1 MTGVGTWKKAFDIGA
16 LSPPGAAG
24 PLMLAAGLA
33 VRNGGRDRTRIGG
46 VFSRLR
52 IEREAIL
59 SVLVLHQALRQGEAT
74 AALARR
80 IAAELR
86 RLDLRPR
93 GAPGGPA

>member
-1 MTGVGTWKKAFDIGA
+1 MAAIVG
-16 LSPPGAAG
+16 LE
-24 PLMLAAGLA
+24 LAAVLLDLGRPAEVLA
-33 VRNGGRDRTRIGG
+33 LVEKTLG
-46 VFSRLR
+46 VFSRMR

-59 SVLVLHQALRQGEAT
+59 SVLVLHKALRQGEAT